1 VAGVRVTG
9 QGVVVL
15 DKCRVAHNSRG
26 LMVSDQAR
34 ALVRKSRFLSNW
46 HSSLSRL
53 PPPVHASMLGLR
65 ASMRLMHAIN
75 QDKRRAAGWSG
86 LL

>member
-34 ALVRKSRFLSNW
+34 ALVRKSRFLSNG